1 MPGFSEILSEE
12 DRWDLINFLRALSD
26 SERARNLAT
35 VIEGEPW
42 LVAPDFSYGTSMG
55 EMKTLRDFRSNN
67 IVLLVL
73 PGPRGAEERVRQ
85 LAASLS
91 RLRAAGIEAVV
102 VPDSTTYDGSSYTG
116 LLVNEGMREI
126 IDSYAL
132 FARSFLDE
140 NLLSTSRH
148 VEYLVDKQGYIR
160 ARWLPSEGDA
170 WESIDDL
177 LVQAEILRKEKMRA
191 PAPDS
196 HVH

>member
-1 MPGFSEILSEE
+1 MHGYAADVDAVVLVRV
-12 DRWDLINFLRALSD
+12 DRPLR
-26 SERARNLAT
+26 RPP
-35 VIEGEPW
+35 VEPVGPV
-42 LVAPDFSYGTSMG
+42 LDQGLQLGT
-55 EMKTLRDFRSNN
+55 TYA
-67 IVLLVL
+67 V
-73 PGPRGAEERVRQ
+73 
-85 LAASLS
+85 
-91 RLRAAGIEAVV
+91 EAVV

-160 ARWLPSEGDA
+160 ARWLPSEGNA
-170 WESIDDL
+170 WGKIEDL
-177 LVQAEILRKEKMRA
+177 LLQAEILRKEKMRA